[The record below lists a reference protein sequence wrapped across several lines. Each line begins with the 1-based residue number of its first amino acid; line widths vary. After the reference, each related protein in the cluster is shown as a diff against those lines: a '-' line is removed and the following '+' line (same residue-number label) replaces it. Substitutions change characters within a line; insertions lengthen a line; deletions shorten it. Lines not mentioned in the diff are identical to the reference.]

1 MKKIISVKIALP
13 PADPLTALLSGGE
26 CQAVV
31 TAQYDDGSTGVC
43 LKYYADELHFSAS
56 DFVGKTDDEVR
67 ALFHQ
72 RDVAYL
78 RS

>member
-1 MKKIISVKIALP
+1 MKKIISVEIALP
-13 PADPLTALLSGGE
+13 PADPFAALLSGE

-43 LKYYADELHFSAS
+43 LKYYADELHFSAC
-56 DFVGKTDDEVR
+56 DFVGKTDAEVH